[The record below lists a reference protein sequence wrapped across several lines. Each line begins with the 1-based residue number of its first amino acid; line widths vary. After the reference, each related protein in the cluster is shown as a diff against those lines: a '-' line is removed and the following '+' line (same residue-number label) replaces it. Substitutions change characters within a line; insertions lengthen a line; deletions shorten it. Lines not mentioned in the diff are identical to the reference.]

1 MVLKRKLTLT
11 NLALS
16 DKEEE
21 LKKVTQR
28 LEEADEKLSAAD
40 RKSKEVGEE
49 LSTVKGFLDDKEKE
63 VMSLKLKLAKLRSKG
78 GPQVQADELEVNLQ
92 MKETHMALLSI
103 EMETLKRLLEKAN
116 QSIQQLLQERNLL
129 IENSKKWKSTA
140 EAMEIRNSSNEQG
153 FKVLIISKD
162 RELQQMKRDNH
173 HYAEVIFELKSKVQH
188 MSAMET

>member
-28 LEEADEKLSAAD
+28 LGEANEKLSAAD

-49 LSTVKGFLDDKEKE
+49 FSTLKGFLDDKEKE

-78 GPQVQADELEVNLQ
+78 GPQVQKDELEVNLQ

-140 EAMEIRNSSNEQG
+140 EAMEIRNSSHEQG
-153 FKVLIISKD
+153 FKILIISKD
-162 RELQQMKRDNH
+162 RELQQIKQDNH